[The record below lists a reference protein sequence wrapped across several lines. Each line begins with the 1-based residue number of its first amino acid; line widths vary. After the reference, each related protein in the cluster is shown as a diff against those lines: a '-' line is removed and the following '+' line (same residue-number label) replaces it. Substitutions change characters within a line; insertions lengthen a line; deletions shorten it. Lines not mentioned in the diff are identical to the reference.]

1 MRVNEQGRRS
11 VPILIRPWI
20 MAVCCASGCYS
31 PQARDIDSSP
41 PALTV
46 SADMAPSAQV
56 MMQPAGTVVVESPR
70 SQDPRALVETP
81 SHIETWI
88 VHTRAC
94 EQKMGSDPWPSIAIG
109 RLDEMGEPLHGT
121 DPEALLARMTGR
133 PSVFFIHGNG
143 YTFRDAVNEAI
154 RIRAILEANGGLPP
168 QTVFVV
174 FDWPSER
181 VLPNLILD
189 LNEKARRSRVA
200 SYHFARFLQSAP
212 PGSRVCLLGQSDG
225 GRIVL
230 TTMHLLSG
238 APLAAFWSEPEV
250 QLSSGRTDLR
260 LRAVVLEAAAGHH
273 WLNPGERLHQAL
285 PVCESLLNLRNCGD
299 YALAGYIFGV
309 YTGLRPALG
318 QVGFLSSDLKR
329 LGPLSARVKQIN
341 LYPQVGI
348 SHATFAEALDFPEVA
363 EHIAHYTSWADVLI
377 PERR

>member
-20 MAVCCASGCYS
+20 IAVCCASGCYS
-31 PQARDIDSSP
+31 PQARHIDSSP

-143 YTFRDAVNEAI
+143 YTFRDAINEAI

-174 FDWPSER
+174 FDWPSEC

-200 SYHFARFLQSAP
+200 SYHFARFLQTAP

-230 TTMHLLSG
+230 TTLHLLSG
-238 APLAAFWSEPEV
+238 APREPEV

-348 SHATFAEALDFPEVA
+348 SHTTFPEALDLPEVA
-363 EHIAHYTSWADVLI
+363 EQIAHYTSWTDVTL
-377 PERR
+377 PQRR

>member
-11 VPILIRPWI
+11 VLILIRPWVI
-20 MAVCCASGCYS
+20 AVWCASGCCS

-46 SADMAPSAQV
+46 SADMAPSEQV
-56 MMQPAGTVVVESPR
+56 MMQPVGTVVVESPR

-94 EQKMGSDPWPSIAIG
+94 EQKMGSDPWPSIVIG
-109 RLDEMGEPLHGT
+109 RLDEMGGPLHGT
-121 DPEALLARMTGR
+121 DPEALLDRMAGR

-143 YTFRDAVNEAI
+143 YTFRDAVEEAVK
-154 RIRAILEANGGLPP
+154 IRAVLEANGGLPP

-181 VLPNLILD
+181 VLPDLIFD

-200 SYHFARFLQSAP
+200 SYHFARFLQTAP

-285 PVCESLLNLRNCGD
+285 PVCESLLNIRNCAD
-299 YALAGYIFGV
+299 DALAGYIFGV

-318 QVGFLSSDLKR
+318 QVGFLSSDMNR

-348 SHATFAEALDFPEVA
+348 SHTTFSQALDLPEVA
-363 EHIAHYTSWADVLI
+363 KQIAHDTSWADALF
-377 PERR
+377 PEKR

>member
-1 MRVNEQGRRS
+1 MRVNEQGGRS
-11 VPILIRPWI
+11 VRILINPWI
-20 MAVCCASGCYS
+20 IAICCASGCYS
-31 PQARDIDSSP
+31 PQSRSLDGSP
-41 PALTV
+41 PALIV
-46 SADMAPSAQV
+46 SADSAPSAQV
-56 MMQPAGTVVVESPR
+56 VTQSVGTVILESPR
-70 SQDPRALVETP
+70 AQPASTQAEMP

-109 RLDEMGEPLHGT
+109 RLDEKGEPLHGT

-200 SYHFARFLQSAP
+200 SYHFARFLQTAP

-273 WLNPGERLHQAL
+273 WLNPDERLHQAL
-285 PVCESLLNLRNCGD
+285 PVCESLLNIRNCAD

-318 QVGFLSSDLKR
+318 QVGFLSSDMNR

-348 SHATFAEALDFPEVA
+348 SHTTFSQALDLPEVA
-363 EHIAHYTSWADVLI
+363 KQIAHYTSWADVLF

>member
-11 VPILIRPWI
+11 VRILIGPWI
-20 MAVCCASGCYS
+20 IAICCASGCYS
-31 PQARDIDSSP
+31 PQSRSLDSSP
-41 PALTV
+41 PALIGSTD
-46 SADMAPSAQV
+46 SAPSAEVVTQSV
-56 MMQPAGTVVVESPR
+56 GTVIVESPR
-70 SQDPRALVETP
+70 AQHVSTQAEMP

-109 RLDEMGEPLHGT
+109 RLDEKGEPLHGT

-200 SYHFARFLQSAP
+200 SYHFARFLQTAP

-299 YALAGYIFGV
+299 FALAGYIFGV

-348 SHATFAEALDFPEVA
+348 SHTTFPEALDLPEVA
-363 EHIAHYTSWADVLI
+363 EQIAHYTSWTDVTL
-377 PERR
+377 PQRR